1 MHSGEGKASVFM
13 IILEKFIQG
22 PYPCPY
28 LEGRDASLEYELAG
42 KLSPFEYE
50 ARMNKGWRKFG
61 IAMFH
66 PVCSGCQE
74 CRPIRVPVNGF
85 TPRRNQMRTLARN
98 RDLEFRLGPPVVDA
112 ERLALFD
119 QYHRTQGVRKDWP
132 VHRNDEE
139 SYFTSFVLNLVPSLE
154 VSVWQGSRLRG
165 IILLDITP
173 RVVSAVYH
181 YYDFSE
187 PRRSLGTLLILEA
200 IEYARERQREWVYLG
215 YFVAGSR
222 SMEYKARFQPCQI
235 MLPDGTWRDHQ
246 VGAARAMVA
255 LP

>member
-1 MHSGEGKASVFM
+1 M

-28 LEGRDASLEYELAG
+28 LAGREASLEYELAG

-66 PVCSGCQE
+66 PVCTGCHE
-74 CRPIRVPVNGF
+74 CRPIRVSVGAF
-85 TPRRNQMRTLARN
+85 APRRNQLRTLAAN
-98 RDLEFRLGPPVVDA
+98 RDLEFRLGTPVVDSQ
-112 ERLALFD
+112 RLGLFD
-119 QYHRTQGVRKDWP
+119 QYHRTQGNRKDWP
-132 VHRNDEE
+132 VHRTDEE
-139 SYFTSFVLNLVPSLE
+139 SYFTSFVMNLVPSLE
-154 VSVWQGSRLRG
+154 VSVWQGTRLRG
-165 IILLDITP
+165 VILLDVTP

-181 YYDFSE
+181 YYDFDE

-215 YFVAGSR
+215 YYVAGSR

-235 MLPDGTWRDHQ
+235 MKPDGRWTDHPAT
-246 VGAARAMVA
+246 GAPHTTS